1 MILFKPQVEK
11 MISIQITDGLYVII
25 PKINRYHLLTHI
37 YKTNPNYP
45 SKTRPYKPDGYHLL
59 IYIYIYKKQTEK
71 TNPMYP
77 STTQPYKPN
86 GENKPSVQTPN

>member
-37 YKTNPNYP
+37 YKTNPKYP
-45 SKTRPYKPDGYHLL
+45 STTRPYKPDGYHLL
-59 IYIYIYKKQTEK
+59 IYIYIYI
-71 TNPMYP
+71 
-77 STTQPYKPN
+77 
-86 GENKPSVQTPN
+86 

>member
-1 MILFKPQVEK
+1 MILFKPQIEK
-11 MISIQITDGLYVII
+11 MISTQITDELYVII

-59 IYIYIYKKQTEK
+59 IYIYIYKAD
-71 TNPMYP
+71 
-77 STTQPYKPN
+77 
-86 GENKPSVQTPN
+86 GENKPYVSFNNPTI